1 MTAIT
6 VSGLRISP
14 YTQKDLI
21 PKLVFGDQWGITIK
35 LPTPHQAGD
44 KYALGIDYENT
55 LYPPN
60 RPLCAGTEAFAIDG
74 DELTFNVKLGTA
86 RLRDWVSSI
95 RKPMPIA
102 IQIVRIRSN
111 KAETILLDT
120 LLALPSVFD
129 GVVTVCEG
137 DAIQILLDAKL
148 DKPAVEGVA
157 GQILG
162 IDENG
167 QTVWVNEQEIPEQQ
181 QANWDESDSG
191 DVTYIKNKPQLA
203 KVATSGSYNDLTD
216 KPTIPE
222 QKQANWNES
231 DSTDPSYIENKP
243 NLATVATTG
252 DYNDL
257 SNKPDLSVYV
267 EKAEGKG
274 LSTNDFTDAEKSK
287 LEGIESGAQANVNA
301 NWDESDST
309 NDAFI
314 KNKPTIP
321 TVNDATVTINQGG
334 VEKGTFTLNQSGN
347 TTIDLNDGAQS
358 DWDESDSTE
367 PSYIE
372 NKPDIGQMIAD
383 ALVFHNN

>member
-1 MTAIT
+1 MAIT

-102 IQIVRIRSN
+102 IQIVRIRNN

-167 QTVWVNEQEIPEQQ
+167 QTVWVDQQEIPEQQ
-181 QANWDESDSG
+181 QSDWDESDSG

-203 KVATSGSYNDLTD
+203 KVATSGSYNDLTN

-231 DSTDPSYIENKP
+231 DSTSPSYIKNKP
-243 NLATVATTG
+243 NLATVATSG
-252 DYNDL
+252 SYNDL
-257 SNKPDLSVYV
+257 TDKPTIPELV
-267 EKAEGKG
+267 
-274 LSTNDFTDAEKSK
+274 
-287 LEGIESGAQANVNA
+287 QAD
-301 NWDESDST
+301 WDESDST

-314 KNKPTIP
+314 ENKPTIP

-358 DWDESDSTE
+358 DWDESDSTDA
-367 PSYIE
+367 SYIE